1 MLAPTRPSVGDVSRV
16 DDYRA
21 RLRTL
26 ETAQWQEFLTAHSGL
41 PGPRGNIELGRAVAE
56 EADAR
61 TVDALLATDDEYLV
75 FCGVVGLGRLLADSG
90 AGADGDRLC
99 ARLREH
105 AADTRWRVREAVA
118 MALQR
123 LGDSDAPR
131 MVDVVT
137 DWAGDDHALVQRAA
151 VAGICE
157 PRLLRTPEMARAAVD
172 TCERVTAS
180 LAARPADERRLPA
193 VRTLRQALG
202 YCWSVAVAADPSPG
216 LPRFLA
222 LSASPDPDVAWI
234 MYDNRG
240 KARLATL
247 L

>member
-1 MLAPTRPSVGDVSRV
+1 M
-16 DDYRA
+16 
-21 RLRTL
+21 
-26 ETAQWQEFLTAHSGL
+26 
-41 PGPRGNIELGRAVAE
+41 AE

-61 TVDALLATDDEYLV
+61 TVDTLLATDDEYLV

-90 AGADGDRLC
+90 AGAEADALC

-105 AADTRWRVREAVA
+105 ATDTRWRVREAVA

-123 LGDSDAPR
+123 LGDSDPSR

-157 PRLLRTPEMARAAVD
+157 PRLARGLPQMARAAVD
-172 TCERVTAS
+172 ACEG
-180 LAARPADERRLPA
+180 ARLLLER
-193 VRTLRQALG
+193 G
-202 YCWSVAVAADPSPG
+202 DAADPGRDAALPRASTSPTRTSPG
-216 LPRFLA
+216 
-222 LSASPDPDVAWI
+222 SCTTT
-234 MYDNRG
+234 G
-240 KARLATL
+240 ARLAQL

>member
-1 MLAPTRPSVGDVSRV
+1 MDE
-16 DDYRA
+16 YRT
-21 RLRTL
+21 RLRALDT
-26 ETAQWQEFLTAHSGL
+26 EHWQEFLTAHSGL
-41 PGPRGNIELGRAVAE
+41 PGPRGNIELGTAVAE

-90 AGADGDRLC
+90 TGADGDTLR

-105 AADTRWRVREAVA
+105 ATDTRWRVREAVA

-123 LGDSDAPR
+123 LGDADAPR

-137 DWAGDDHALVQRAA
+137 DWAGDGHPLVQRAA

-172 TCERVTAS
+172 ACERVTAS

-202 YCWSVAVAADPSPG
+202 YCWSVAVAADPAPG

-222 LSASPDPDVAWI
+222 LATSPDPDVAWI
-234 MYDNRG
+234 MHDNRG
-240 KARLATL
+240 KARLAKL